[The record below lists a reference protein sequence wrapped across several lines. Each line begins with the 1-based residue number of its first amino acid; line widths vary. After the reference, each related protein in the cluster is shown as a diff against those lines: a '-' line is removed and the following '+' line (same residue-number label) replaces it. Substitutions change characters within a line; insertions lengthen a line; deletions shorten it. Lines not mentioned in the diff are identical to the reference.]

1 MLRTDMDS
9 EESTSKDKLFHKAEW
24 EKVMK
29 MANAKRMEKGRD
41 RQGKDGTE
49 ILLLFL
55 SVTVTGYKW

>member
-1 MLRTDMDS
+1 MLRTEMDS

-41 RQGKDGTE
+41 RQGIIG
-49 ILLLFL
+49 IFLGLLGLL
-55 SVTVTGYKW
+55 GLCMDE